1 LVRFLQIWRLLGE
14 ARHAEPHGRGGC
26 GLNALA
32 AFMRRM
38 PSELRAQFRAE
49 AKRRRLIRARFR
61 AEAEE
66 RKLDE
71 YLDRISDAG
80 TADQDDGDAVGAG
93 EDRGPL
99 PHRIDPLFGLLIGIL
114 AVLVLIAML
123 ALLPKV

>member
-1 LVRFLQIWRLLGE
+1 MLSPMDEV
-14 ARHAEPHGRGGC
+14 AAA
-26 GLNALA
+26 LNALA
-32 AFMRRM
+32 AIMRRM

-49 AKRRRLIRARFR
+49 AKQRRLIRARFR

-71 YLDRISDAG
+71 YLDHISDAR

-99 PHRIDPLFGLLIGIL
+99 PPRIDPLFGLLIGIL

>member
-1 LVRFLQIWRLLGE
+1 MLSPMDEV
-14 ARHAEPHGRGGC
+14 AAA
-26 GLNALA
+26 LNVA
-32 AFMRRM
+32 ATMMRRM

-49 AKRRRLIRARFR
+49 AKQRRLIRARFR

-71 YLDRISDAG
+71 YLDRISDAR

-99 PHRIDPLFGLLIGIL
+99 PPRIDPLFGLLIGIL

>member
-1 LVRFLQIWRLLGE
+1 MLSPMDEV
-14 ARHAEPHGRGGC
+14 AAA
-26 GLNALA
+26 LNALA
-32 AFMRRM
+32 AIMRRM

-49 AKRRRLIRARFR
+49 AKQRRLIRARFRAEAKQRRLIRARFR

-71 YLDRISDAG
+71 YLDRISDAR

-99 PHRIDPLFGLLIGIL
+99 PPRIDPLFGLLIGIL